1 MITTVVFDLDDTL
14 YDEIDYCRS
23 GFASVAEFLVY
34 RASSISAGRLTAE
47 HQASAEDIFDVLWKQ
62 FHAGNRKNT
71 FNTALDELGIEYDDN
86 LIQELINIYRN
97 HVPKITLPDDS
108 RDVLSQLSS
117 KYTLALLTDGFLPAQ
132 QLKVQ
137 ALGIERYFKCI
148 IYTEQLGR
156 EFWKPSP
163 VGFEKLMRTLNARA
177 ENIAYIADNEKKDF
191 IAPNKLGF
199 LTIQVIRPARIH
211 IKSSPPASS
220 PLSCLTKEDKRGAG
234 AAAQYI
240 IYEISQLP
248 ALLAR
253 L

>member
-34 RASSISAGRLTAE
+34 RASSVE
-47 HQASAEDIFDVLWKQ
+47 HRASAEDIFDVLWRQ
-62 FHAGNRKNT
+62 FNAGNRKNT
-71 FNTALDELGIEYDDN
+71 FNAALDELSMSYDEKFIGD
-86 LIQELINIYRN
+86 LIKVYRN

-108 RDVLSQLSS
+108 RDVLCQLSG

-137 ALGIERYFKCI
+137 ALGIEKYFKCI

-163 VGFEKLMRTLNARA
+163 VGFEKLMNTLNVRP

-191 IAPNKLGF
+191 IAPNKFGF
-199 LTIQVIRPARIH
+199 LTIQIIRPARIH
-211 IKSSPPASS
+211 TKSSPQSS
-220 PLSCLTKEDKRGAG
+220 T
-234 AAAQYI
+234 AAQHI